1 MADEQGLAQTADVEE
16 DTIFDKIVRK
26 EIPAT
31 IVYEDDLCMAF
42 HDAFPCAPKHFLVI
56 PKNRDGLTG
65 ICKAEERH
73 VTLLGHLIVIAAKV
87 AKDQGMNEQGYRIA
101 INDGKCG
108 CQAVY
113 HLHIHIIGGK
123 QLSWPPGVPQE

>member
-1 MADEQGLAQTADVEE
+1 MSDEQAKAGTATPEE

-26 EIPAT
+26 EIPAK

-42 HDAFPCAPKHFLVI
+42 HDAFPVAPKHFLII

-73 VTLLGHLIVIAAKV
+73 AALLGHLMVKAAEV
-87 AKDQGMNEQGYRIA
+87 ARMEGMAEDGYRIV
-101 INDGKCG
+101 INDGKFG
-108 CQAVY
+108 C
-113 HLHIHIIGGK
+113 
-123 QLSWPPGVPQE
+123 